1 MHVGVRGETW
11 QANSADN
18 KKSSA
23 YVGFSCL
30 NVSDT
35 ILISGK
41 AVSKSTVNSL
51 AKWDGWELSNVVSD
65 SIPFSHTPVA
75 SAKAD

>member
-1 MHVGVRGETW
+1 MRVGVRGETW

-18 KKSSA
+18 EKNSA

-35 ILISGK
+35 ISISGK
-41 AVSKSTVNSL
+41 AVSKSTVNLL
-51 AKWDGWELSNVVSD
+51 AEWDGCSD
-65 SIPFSHTPVA
+65 SVFLLVMHP
-75 SAKAD
+75 